1 MRNWLSERLRG
12 WCTREEVP
20 EDAPAPSEAESIEAE
35 DLAGWLIRMARQPG
49 RSAMSVLFVGRLPTP
64 DDLRPRAGTF
74 RVIWWN

>member
-1 MRNWLSERLRG
+1 MRDWLTERLWRWCMRG
-12 WCTREEVP
+12 EPLEELP
-20 EDAPAPSEAESIEAE
+20 GPDAPESIEGE

-49 RSAMSVLFVGRLPTP
+49 RSAMSVLFVGRIPTP